1 MGRRM
6 FSDTITDSAS
16 FLKMPSSSRLL
27 YYDLGMNAD
36 DDGVVEA
43 YTVMRK
49 TGATEDDLKVL
60 ITKGFVTVLDPEDL
74 IVFINQWRENNKIR
88 ADRKKDSIYKDL
100 LLQIVPEVQ
109 LLESTQRADLKPK
122 EFYGQPLDV
131 QWTAQCSVG
140 KCSVNNTT
148 LHNITLDYYY
158 YILGKN
164 ENFENSNDMDKKI
177 VVMYLKGLDM
187 YINDLN
193 FDNSLSEETRIDYAF
208 KYWAVKELLSSSH
221 KIYIKYLTK
230 DLLDEK
236 YLKTC
241 NYKSKEETKDF
252 LDYFIKTLKN
262 ELVKIAENKMLKTI
276 R

>member
-60 ITKGFVTVLDPEDL
+60 VTKGFVKILDTEDL
-74 IVFINQWRENNKIR
+74 VIFIVHWRENNKIR

-100 LLQIVPEVQ
+100 LLQIMPEVQ
-109 LLESTQRADLKPK
+109 LLEPAQRADLKSK
-122 EFYGQPLDV
+122 DIHGQPLDV

-140 KCSVNNTT
+140 KCSVDNIT

-158 YILGKN
+158 YVLGKN

-177 VVMYLKGLDM
+177 IVMYLKGLDI
-187 YINDLN
+187 YINDLK
-193 FDNSLSEETRIDYAF
+193 FDNSFSEETRRDYAF

-221 KIYIKYLTK
+221 KVYIRYLTK

-241 NYKSKEETKDF
+241 SYKNKNDAKDF

-262 ELVKIAENKMLKTI
+262 ELERIAENKMLKTVH
-276 R
+276 

>member
-60 ITKGFVTVLDPEDL
+60 VTKGFVKILDPEDL
-74 IVFINQWRENNKIR
+74 VIFIVHWRENNKIR
-88 ADRKKDSIYKDL
+88 ADRKKNSIYKDL
-100 LLQIVPEVQ
+100 LLQIVPEAQ
-109 LLESTQRADLKPK
+109 LLEPAQRADVKHK
-122 EFYGQPLDV
+122 EICGQPLDV

-158 YILGKN
+158 YLLGKN
-164 ENFENSNDMDKKI
+164 KNFANSTEQDKVNI
-177 VVMYLKGLDM
+177 
-187 YINDLN
+187 I
-193 FDNSLSEETRIDYAF
+193 NSLKQLDIYIDNDNTLTEERRIDCAF
-208 KYWAVKELLSSSH
+208 QYWTIKELLSCSH
-221 KIYIKYLTK
+221 KVYYKYLTREMFM
-230 DLLDEK
+230 EK
-236 YLKTC
+236 YFKTC
-241 NYKSKEETKDF
+241 NYKSKKDAKDF

-262 ELVKIAENKMLKTI
+262 ELEKIAENKMLKTI
-276 R
+276 H